1 MKNSK
6 IFREVW
12 LLAIALI
19 LSFVST
25 ASAQRNPSRA
35 TPEATR
41 RTIND
46 ETFRELMNRERET
59 HNPGRDN
66 SDEMRAL
73 LKQMTDDFRTLQNI
87 NNKMMADVFA
97 KEAIDYDG
105 TSAAIAQINTRAT
118 RLKNNLGL
126 PNLKEAKKKDVT
138 ASGAKEFK
146 SALLVMD
153 HSIMSFVN
161 NQIFQQPNVIELETA
176 ARASQDLADVIAL
189 SATLKKIAD
198 NLKSSAAKP

>member
-1 MKNSK
+1 MKNSSML
-6 IFREVW
+6 RGVW
-12 LLAIALI
+12 LITVALI
-19 LSFVST
+19 PVFVGT
-25 ASAQRNPSRA
+25 VSAQRGHPPNPDAVR
-35 TPEATR
+35 T
-41 RTIND
+41 TIND

-59 HNPGRDN
+59 RNPGRDN

-73 LKQMTDDFRTLQNI
+73 LKQMVDDFRTLQNI

-118 RLKNNLGL
+118 RLKSNLAL
-126 PNLKEAKKKDVT
+126 PNPKDVKKKDVS

-161 NQIFQQPNVIELETA
+161 NQIFQQPNVMQLETA
-176 ARASQDLADVIAL
+176 TRASQDLADVITL

-198 NLKSSAAKP
+198 NLRSSAAKP